1 MELISFP
8 LLGFKSPKSGKM
20 RDFKKLTVW
29 KKSHELT
36 LLIYHDILP
45 KFPQHEVFHLAS
57 QTKRAAYSIPMNIAE
72 GTGKNTDKDFTSFL
86 DISLG
91 SAHELEYCC
100 LLAKDL
106 GYLTDEQYSIV
117 NIETNQ
123 VKAMLIGL
131 IRSIRK

>member
-1 MELISFP
+1 MAVKSEMERKMP
-8 LLGFKSPKSGKM
+8 LLKVDSSQ
-20 RDFKKLTVW
+20 
-29 KKSHELT
+29 
-36 LLIYHDILP
+36 
-45 KFPQHEVFHLAS
+45 PQVLFNMLKE
-57 QTKRAAYSIPMNIAE
+57 MNIAE
-72 GTGKNTDKDFTSFL
+72 GTGKNTDKDFTGFL

-106 GYLTDEQYSIV
+106 GYLTEEQFNTV
-117 NIETNQ
+117 NNDTNQ

>member
-1 MELISFP
+1 
-8 LLGFKSPKSGKM
+8 M
-20 RDFKKLTVW
+20 RDYKRLAVW
-29 KKSHELT
+29 RKSHELT
-36 LLIYHDILP
+36 LLIYREILP
-45 KFPQHEVFHLAS
+45 LFPKHEDFHLAS

-106 GYLTDEQYSIV
+106 GYLTEEQFNKV
-117 NIETNQ
+117 NHETNQ

>member
-1 MELISFP
+1 
-8 LLGFKSPKSGKM
+8 M
-20 RDFKKLTVW
+20 RDFKKLAVW
-29 KKSHELT
+29 RKSHELT
-36 LLIYHDILP
+36 LLIYNDILP
-45 KFPQHEVFHLAS
+45 AFPKHEVFHLAT

-72 GTGKNTDKDFTSFL
+72 GTGKNTDKDFVSFL

-106 GYLTDEQYSIV
+106 GYLTVDQFSII
-117 NIETNQ
+117 NSETNQ

-131 IRSIRK
+131 IKSIRK

>member
-1 MELISFP
+1 
-8 LLGFKSPKSGKM
+8 M
-20 RDFKKLTVW
+20 RDYKKLAIW

-45 KFPQHEVFHLAS
+45 AFPKHENFHLAS

-72 GTGKNTDKDFTSFL
+72 GTGKNTDKDFASFL

-100 LLAKDL
+100 FLGKDL
-106 GYLTDEQYSIV
+106 GYLSVEQFNKV
-117 NIETNQ
+117 NNEINQ

-131 IRSIRK
+131 IKSIRK

>member
-1 MELISFP
+1 
-8 LLGFKSPKSGKM
+8 M
-20 RDFKKLTVW
+20 RDYKKLEVW
-29 KKSHELT
+29 KKSHQLT
-36 LLIYHDILP
+36 LSVYHDILP
-45 KFPQHEVFHLAS
+45 LFPKHEIFHLAS

-72 GTGKNTDKDFTSFL
+72 GSGKNSDKDFTSYL

-106 GYLTDEQYSIV
+106 NYISEEVFNRI
-117 NIETNQ
+117 NNETNQ

-131 IRSIRK
+131 IKSIRR

>member
-1 MELISFP
+1 
-8 LLGFKSPKSGKM
+8 M
-20 RDFKKLTVW
+20 RDYKKLAIW

-45 KFPQHEVFHLAS
+45 AFPKHEDFHLAS

-72 GTGKNTDKDFTSFL
+72 GTGKNTDKDFVSFL

-91 SAHELEYCC
+91 STHELEYCC
-100 LLAKDL
+100 FLGKDL
-106 GYLTDEQYSIV
+106 GYLSGEQFNRV
-117 NIETNQ
+117 NNEINQ

-131 IRSIRK
+131 IKSIRK

>member
-1 MELISFP
+1 
-8 LLGFKSPKSGKM
+8 M
-20 RDFKKLTVW
+20 RDYKRLAVW
-29 KKSHELT
+29 RKSHELT

-45 KFPQHEVFHLAS
+45 AFPKHEHFHLAS

-86 DISLG
+86 DIGLG

-106 GYLTDEQYSIV
+106 GYLTEEQFSIV
-117 NIETNQ
+117 NNQTSQ

-131 IRSIRK
+131 IKSIRK

>member
-1 MELISFP
+1 
-8 LLGFKSPKSGKM
+8 M
-20 RDFKKLTVW
+20 RDYKRLAVW
-29 KKSHELT
+29 RKSHELT

-45 KFPQHEVFHLAS
+45 AFPKHEDFHLTS

-72 GTGKNTDKDFTSFL
+72 GTGKNTDKDFTGFL

-91 SAHELEYCC
+91 TAHELEYCC

-106 GYLTDEQYSIV
+106 GYFSVEKFNKINND
-117 NIETNQ
+117 TNQ